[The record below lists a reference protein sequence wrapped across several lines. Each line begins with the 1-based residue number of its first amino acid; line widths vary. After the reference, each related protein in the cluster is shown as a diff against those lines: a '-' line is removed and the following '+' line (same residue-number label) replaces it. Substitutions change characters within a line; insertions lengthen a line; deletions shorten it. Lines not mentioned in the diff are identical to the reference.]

1 MDIAKAA
8 QAGDITLEKDGLK
21 LFLEERANS
30 MLATTT
36 IDFNANQGFVL
47 SGMQPQGSS
56 CGSSCGS
63 C

>member
-21 LFLEERANS
+21 LYLEARANS
-30 MLATTT
+30 MLANTT
-36 IDFNANQGFVL
+36 IDFNDNQGFVL

-56 CGSSCGS
+56 CGGS
-63 C
+63 CSC